1 MAPYR
6 EHLEYV
12 LVVVGQHRLHH
23 VPVAVRLEKGQE
35 RMLGTVGVPK
45 AEDGVVRESVRL
57 VDLVVEAPV
66 GTVHVH
72 IDRWIDHRVVEGG
85 VEHLLLG
92 FAALDLDLGKLFLPG
107 CSGFAAD
114 LLEGFAGG
122 FGFQVL
128 QGSGRTR

>member
-1 MAPYR
+1 
-6 EHLEYV
+6 
-12 LVVVGQHRLHH
+12 
-23 VPVAVRLEKGQE
+23 
-35 RMLGTVGVPK
+35 MLGTVGVPK
-45 AEDGVVRESVRL
+45 AEDGVVRESFRL
-57 VDLVVEAPV
+57 VDFVVKTPVEAV
-66 GTVHVH
+66 DVH

-107 CSGFAAD
+107 CAGFAAD

-122 FGFQVL
+122 FGFKVL